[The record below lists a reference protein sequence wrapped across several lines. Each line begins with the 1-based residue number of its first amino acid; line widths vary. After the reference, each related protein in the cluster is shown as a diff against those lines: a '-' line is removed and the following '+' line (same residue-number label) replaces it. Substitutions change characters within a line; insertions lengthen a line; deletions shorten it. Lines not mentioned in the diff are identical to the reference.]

1 VAPKLGGLAA
11 GGLRVAHLRREN
23 RSGYKAGAL
32 RDALPRAAG
41 EFIAIFD
48 ADFCPAPDVLR
59 KAVPWFGDAR
69 VAAVQLRW
77 GFLNEGYS
85 LLTRLQAFVLRVHFF
100 VEQPARRARDLFA
113 NFNGSGGLWR
123 KAAIDDAGGWRADTI
138 TEDLDRSYR
147 AQFLGWR

>member
-1 VAPKLGGLAA
+1 MFGVRAYSDLLVHLTSVHVPPERVARQLAERA
-11 GGLRVAHLRREN
+11 ARGLRVAHLRRTD

-32 RDALPRAAG
+32 RDALSRAAG

-48 ADFCPAPDVLR
+48 ADFCPAPEVLR
-59 KAVPWFGDAR
+59 KAVPWFRDPR

-100 VEQPARRARDLFA
+100 VEQPARKAQGLFA
-113 NFNGSGGLWR
+113 NFNG
-123 KAAIDDAGGWRADTI
+123 
-138 TEDLDRSYR
+138 
-147 AQFLGWR
+147 